1 MSVYSYLLNTLNG
14 FGPKKTMMLLNQLG
28 ISPFSKYAQLNE
40 FKKIELNKELTVI
53 NKLEPVDKIKKAH
66 ILNLIQLNT

>member
-1 MSVYSYLLNTLNG
+1 
-14 FGPKKTMMLLNQLG
+14 MMLLNQLG